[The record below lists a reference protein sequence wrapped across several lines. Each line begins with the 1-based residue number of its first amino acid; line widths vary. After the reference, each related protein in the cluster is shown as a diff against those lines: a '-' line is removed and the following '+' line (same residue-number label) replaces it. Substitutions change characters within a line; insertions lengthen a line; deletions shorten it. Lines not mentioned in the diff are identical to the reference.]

1 MRRWYPEVR
10 FGGFTN
16 VDGTVAFY
24 TRVNS
29 VLDASF
35 VVLDLGCGRG
45 AAASD
50 RVPWRRGLR
59 QLKRRC
65 DRVIGADVDPTAAT
79 NPFIDEFRLIEEG
92 RIPLPDGCVD
102 VCVSDS
108 VVEHVEN
115 VDSFFSECA
124 RVIRSGGYLF
134 IRTPNIW
141 GYPAIASRV
150 VPHRFHAALVRRT
163 QEDVFPTV
171 YRLQLAPQAPSHAR
185 APRVRQRRSGCR
197 SRAGIPLVLK
207 LPLRVRRATPEIRA
221 QRPSRHALRVRAQ
234 ARASSISWSR
244 DSATRHSS
252 GAHTVDRRP
261 G

>member
-1 MRRWYPEVR
+1 MNQRPSHTRRWYPEVR

-29 VLDASF
+29 VLDPSF

-45 AAASD
+45 AAAFD
-50 RVPWRRGLR
+50 PVPWRRALR

-79 NPFIDEFRLIEEG
+79 NPFIDDFHLIEEG
-92 RIPLPDGCVD
+92 RIALPDGCVD

-124 RVIRSGGYLF
+124 RVLRSGGYLF
-134 IRTPNIW
+134 IRTPNVW

-150 VPHRFHAALVRRT
+150 VPHRFHAALVRRP

-171 YRLQLAPQAPSHAR
+171 YRCNSRRKLRRTLERHGFDSVVQAVEAEPGYLSFSSFLYALGVLHQRYAPS
-185 APRVRQRRSGCR
+185 
-197 SRAGIPLVLK
+197 
-207 LPLRVRRATPEIRA
+207 
-221 QRPSRHALRVRAQ
+221 ALRDMLFAY
-234 ARASSISWSR
+234 ARKR
-244 DSATRHSS
+244 
-252 GAHTVDRRP
+252 GP
-261 G
+261 

>member
-1 MRRWYPEVR
+1 MNQRPSHLRRWYPEVR

-29 VLDASF
+29 VLDPSF

-45 AAASD
+45 AAESD
-50 RVPWRRGLR
+50 RVLWRRGLR
-59 QLKRRC
+59 QLKGRC

-79 NPFIDEFRLIEEG
+79 NPFIDDFRLIEEG

-171 YRLQLAPQAPSHAR
+171 YRCNSLRKLRRTLERHGFDSVVQAVEAEPGYLSFSSFLYALGVLHQRYAPS
-185 APRVRQRRSGCR
+185 
-197 SRAGIPLVLK
+197 
-207 LPLRVRRATPEIRA
+207 
-221 QRPSRHALRVRAQ
+221 ALRDMLFAY
-234 ARASSISWSR
+234 ARKR
-244 DSATRHSS
+244 
-252 GAHTVDRRP
+252 GP
-261 G
+261 

>member
-24 TRVNS
+24 SRVNG
-29 VLDASF
+29 VLEPSF

-45 AAASD
+45 AASSD

-59 QLKRRC
+59 QLKPRC

-79 NPFIDEFRLIEEG
+79 NPFIDEFHLIEEG
-92 RIPLPDGCVD
+92 RIPLPDESVD
-102 VCVSDS
+102 VCVADS
-108 VVEHVEN
+108 VVEHVES

-124 RVIRSGGYLF
+124 RVLRSGGYLF
-134 IRTPNIW
+134 IRTPNVW

-171 YRLQLAPQAPSHAR
+171 YRCNSLRKLRRTLERHGFDSVVQAVEAEPGYLSFSGFLYALGVLHQRYAPS
-185 APRVRQRRSGCR
+185 
-197 SRAGIPLVLK
+197 
-207 LPLRVRRATPEIRA
+207 
-221 QRPSRHALRVRAQ
+221 ALRDTLFAY
-234 ARASSISWSR
+234 ARKR
-244 DSATRHSS
+244 
-252 GAHTVDRRP
+252 GP
-261 G
+261 